1 MRHIVYG
8 TAAAAIGAAV
18 FWYWWRQHGPEQHG
32 RPADA
37 ASGRQQQ
44 LQGDGGP
51 NTGPAVATA
60 AAAAAADADA
70 ADAADADAGAGAG
83 AAGAIAAGLLIEDLM
98 TVVVVTSPVK
108 SNPSTRM
115 MQELLNYFRLVPQLV
130 RCKKLI
136 MCDGVKV
143 VKVGASNKFRAGRV
157 TAEAAEMYKQYI
169 ANLQALAAEGDGE
182 FARCEVIGLERR
194 GGFGLAVK
202 AALERVATPFVMVVQ
217 HDRSFVQSFPV
228 EAVLA
233 SMCADRSLKYVG
245 LHTSSTVGYVLRRTP
260 HAARGMRHEARGV
273 LRADGRLDPCTQ
285 SHVDINHV
293 HPLHTAHA
301 THRTAPHRTQKLR
314 GKG

>member
-1 MRHIVYG
+1 M
-8 TAAAAIGAAV
+8 
-18 FWYWWRQHGPEQHG
+18 PESEE
-32 RPADA
+32 A
-37 ASGRQQQ
+37 ASGAGAATRRQQR
-44 LQGDGGP
+44 LHGDGDP
-51 NTGPAVATA
+51 NTDPAVATA
-60 AAAAAADADA
+60 AAAAADADADA
-70 ADAADADAGAGAG
+70 DAGAG

-157 TAEAAEMYKQYI
+157 TNEAAEMYKQYI

-245 LHTSSTVGYVLRRTP
+245 LHTSSTVGYVLHAAPPHAARPARRTP
-260 HAARGMRHEARGV
+260 HAAYSG
-273 LRADGRLDPCTQ
+273 AD
-285 SHVDINHV
+285 
-293 HPLHTAHA
+293 
-301 THRTAPHRTQKLR
+301 
-314 GKG
+314 